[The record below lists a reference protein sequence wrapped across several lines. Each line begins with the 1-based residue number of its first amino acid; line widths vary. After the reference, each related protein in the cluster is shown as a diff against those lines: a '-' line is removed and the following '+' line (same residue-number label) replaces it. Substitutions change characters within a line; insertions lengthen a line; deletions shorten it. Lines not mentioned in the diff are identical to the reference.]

1 MNASET
7 LQVAVIVPA
16 AGQGTR
22 LGGHTKKQFRPL
34 AGKQLLVHTIERVL
48 AAPEVRWLVVAVPE
62 THLDSTHEMISA
74 LLPPEVELLVTVGGN
89 TRQKSV
95 ANALLEVPVEAQL
108 ITVHDAARPC
118 LDPAW
123 ISQTAE
129 LCRTYDGAIVAI
141 PVVDTL
147 KEVDLEAGDQGA
159 VVKGTLA
166 RKVTWQAQTP
176 QTFRAS
182 VLRGALAS
190 AEESGL
196 TATDECCLVEAIGGR
211 VAVVRGSSHNLKITS
226 QEDWEFIEW
235 RLTRA

>member
-1 MNASET
+1 MNASQT
-7 LQVAVIVPA
+7 LPVAAIVPA

-22 LGGHTKKQFRPL
+22 LGGHTKKQFRLL
-34 AGKQLLVHTIERVL
+34 AGKPLLVHTLERVL

-62 THLDSTHEMISA
+62 PNLDSTHDMISA
-74 LLPPEVELLVTVGGN
+74 FLPPEVELLVTVGGT

-95 ANALLEVPVEAQL
+95 ANALLEVPAEAQL
-108 ITVHDAARPC
+108 IMVHDAARPNI
-118 LDPAW
+118 DPAW

-129 LCRTYDGAIVAI
+129 LCRTYDGAIVAV

-147 KEVDLEAGDQGA
+147 KEVDLEAGEQGG

-196 TATDECCLVEAIGGR
+196 TANDECGLVEAIGGR
-211 VAVVRGSSHNLKITS
+211 VAVVRGSTHNLKITS
-226 QEDWEFIEW
+226 QEDWEFLEW
-235 RLTRA
+235 RLTHA

>member
-1 MNASET
+1 MNTSEP
-7 LQVAVIVPA
+7 LPVAAIIPA

-22 LGGHTKKQFRPL
+22 LGGHTKKQFRLL
-34 AGKQLLVHTIERVL
+34 AGKPLLVHTLERVL

-62 THLDSTHEMISA
+62 ANLDSTHEMISNF
-74 LLPPEVELLVTVGGN
+74 LPPEVEMLVTVGGT

-108 ITVHDAARPC
+108 ITVHDAARPN

-129 LCRTYDGAIVAI
+129 LCRTYDGAIVAV

-147 KEVDLEAGDQGA
+147 KEVDLAAGEQGGI
-159 VVKGTLA
+159 VKGTLA
-166 RKVTWQAQTP
+166 RKVAWRAQTP

-190 AEESGL
+190 AEENDL
-196 TATDECCLVEAIGGR
+196 TATDECRLVEAIGGR
-211 VAVVRGSSHNLKITS
+211 VAVVRGSTNNLKITS
-226 QEDWEFIEW
+226 QEDWEFLEW
-235 RLTRA
+235 RLTHA

>member
-1 MNASET
+1 MARE
-7 LQVAVIVPA
+7 
-16 AGQGTR
+16 
-22 LGGHTKKQFRPL
+22 QFRLL
-34 AGKQLLVHTIERVL
+34 AGKPLLVHTLERVL

-62 THLDSTHEMISA
+62 ANLDSTHEMISNF
-74 LLPPEVELLVTVGGN
+74 LPPEVEMLVTVGGT

-108 ITVHDAARPC
+108 ITVHDAARPN

-129 LCRTYDGAIVAI
+129 LCRTYDGAIVAV

-147 KEVDLEAGDQGA
+147 KEVDLEAGEQGGI
-159 VVKGTLA
+159 VKGTLA
-166 RKVTWQAQTP
+166 RKVAWRAQTP

-190 AEESGL
+190 AEENDL
-196 TATDECCLVEAIGGR
+196 TATDECRLVEAIGGR
-211 VAVVRGSSHNLKITS
+211 VAVVRGSTNNLKITS
-226 QEDWEFIEW
+226 QEDWEFLEW
-235 RLTRA
+235 RLTHA